1 MISFLFPSPNSADV
15 FATSPQYTEDMDQK
29 HPKGVSRTGFQ
40 DSFMVRES
48 GFSLLKVKYLK
59 IKKAHVYLL
68 QTGALTQLLGLT
80 LSSCQSSQ
88 PRPSVSLLLPKV
100 SPLPGDNGSQLA

>member
-68 QTGALTQLLGLT
+68 QTGALTQLLTPYGQAVRERLRISRK
-80 LSSCQSSQ
+80 SSAQ
-88 PRPSVSLLLPKV
+88 KV
-100 SPLPGDNGSQLA
+100 KKSMEKNSCCAA

>member
-29 HPKGVSRTGFQ
+29 HPKGVCRTGFQ
-40 DSFMVRES
+40 DSLMVREN

-59 IKKAHVYLL
+59 IKKHMCTYSKLEPSLSFWLL
-68 QTGALTQLLGLT
+68 MANL
-80 LSSCQSSQ
+80 
-88 PRPSVSLLLPKV
+88 
-100 SPLPGDNGSQLA
+100 